1 MLLIDAEEELKR
13 HKSCA
18 DLMQKSETSDAEN
31 ETF

>member
-1 MLLIDAEEELKR
+1 MLLIDAEDELKR

-18 DLMQKSETSDAEN
+18 NLMQKSEASGVEN